1 MKLTLQLQ
9 LLPDAQ
15 QSAVLLETMER
26 SNEAASFAAKVGFE
40 AGVSSQPSIHRR
52 CYAEIRQRFGLS
64 AQMAV
69 RAIGKAVEAFAT
81 LKAKGR
87 EECPGFRTRGAITY
101 DERILSFKGL
111 DRVSLWTL
119 AGRMILPLAYGEYQG
134 QRFDRIKGQVDL
146 VYRDGRF
153 YLYATVDLPEDA
165 LIEPVDF
172 LGVDLGIVN
181 LATDSDGNTYSGGA
195 VEETRRR
202 RHRSRRSY
210 QKTGTRSASAGSS
223 GWPGARPTIAGTRTT
238 ASPTASSGR
247 PKAPSAAS
255 PWRTSPASA
264 SGQRFG
270 PRNGRGTRDGP
281 SRSSRASS
289 CTRRSWPGCRSSW
302 WTLRDTSRTCSA
314 CGHCEKGNRK
324 SRGEFAC
331 KHCGYSEDA
340 DRNAARN
347 VRDRAVVK
355 RPDLAASADPGPRS
369 RAS

>member
-1 MKLTLQLQ
+1 MAASVDFGADRSHIETVKLTLQLQ

-153 YLYATVDLPEDA
+153 YLYATVDLPEGA

-202 RHRSRRSY
+202 RHTSRRSY
-210 QKTGTRSASAGSS
+210 QKTGTRSAKRRLKRMARREANYRRNENHRIANGIVRQAKGTERGIAMEDLSGIRERTTVRAKERARHS
-223 GWPGARPTIAGTRTT
+223 GWAFAQLQGFVVYKAKLAGV
-238 ASPTASSGR
+238 PVVLVD
-247 PKAPSAAS
+247 
-255 PWRTSPASA
+255 
-264 SGQRFG
+264 G
-270 PRNGRGTRDGP
+270 PRHQPDMLRLRPLREGQP
-281 SRSSRASS
+281 EEP
-289 CTRRSWPGCRSSW
+289 RRVRLQALRILRGCRPE
-302 WTLRDTSRTCSA
+302 RRPQ
-314 CGHCEKGNRK
+314 
-324 SRGEFAC
+324 
-331 KHCGYSEDA
+331 
-340 DRNAARN
+340 
-347 VRDRAVVK
+347 RA
-355 RPDLAASADPGPRS
+355 G
-369 RAS
+369 

>member
-1 MKLTLQLQ
+1 
-9 LLPDAQ
+9 
-15 QSAVLLETMER
+15 MER

-153 YLYATVDLPEDA
+153 YLYATVDLPEVTP
-165 LIEPVDF
+165 IEPVDF
-172 LGVDLGIVN
+172 LGVNLGIVN

-195 VEETRRR
+195 
-202 RHRSRRSY
+202 
-210 QKTGTRSASAGSS
+210 
-223 GWPGARPTIAGTRTT
+223 PG
-238 ASPTASSGR
+238 
-247 PKAPSAAS
+247 
-255 PWRTSPASA
+255 
-264 SGQRFG
+264 F
-270 PRNGRGTRDGP
+270 
-281 SRSSRASS
+281 
-289 CTRRSWPGCRSSW
+289 
-302 WTLRDTSRTCSA
+302 
-314 CGHCEKGNRK
+314 
-324 SRGEFAC
+324 
-331 KHCGYSEDA
+331 
-340 DRNAARN
+340 
-347 VRDRAVVK
+347 
-355 RPDLAASADPGPRS
+355 
-369 RAS
+369 